1 MREKGI
7 TFFVLLFLLMFT
19 TFLNNVPGLQVIL
32 RSTQLRDR
40 SFAIGVHHAVARLV
54 GSLPGPLIFGVLL
67 AQACA
72 LSSSSS
78 SPSSPSSPS
87 GGEGGVGSEG
97 GGGCGEET
105 TCVLYDNASLARI
118 TFAFACTGKAV
129 SCICFFVSWFLYK
142 RETKGHYEAI
152 TPSLRTAEASS
163 LAQSGAD
170 NGEEHA

>member
-1 MREKGI
+1 MRSAVSQGL
-7 TFFVLLFLLMFT
+7 TGFANALHLLEHASSHPYPAAT
-19 TFLNNVPGLQVIL
+19 APVPFKSVKVFSRAIVI
-32 RSTQLRDR
+32 S
-40 SFAIGVHHAVARLV
+40 I
-54 GSLPGPLIFGVLL
+54 SLPLLSAPLLYDQFTQSVTQPVNDHRPRG
-67 AQACA
+67 A

-78 SPSSPSSPS
+78 SSSSS
-87 GGEGGVGSEG
+87 GGEGG
-97 GGGCGEET
+97 CGDET

-129 SCICFFVSWFLYK
+129 SCVCFFVSWFLYR
-142 RETKGHYEAI
+142 REAKGHYEAI